1 MITNMSLPRTR
12 AVSTGLST
20 TVTAAG
26 AGGGDALSER
36 REASRKLLPVSEQH
50 STTEGERP
58 RRTRVTGLVG
68 VDVEELTGITGEVY
82 THARTHARTP
92 ARTHVSLRTVDVLGN
107 R

>member
-26 AGGGDALSER
+26 AGGGDALSAR

-82 THARTHARTP
+82 THTTHTHTHT
-92 ARTHVSLRTVDVLGN
+92 RTHVSLRTVDVLGN

>member
-82 THARTHARTP
+82 THTSHTHTHT
-92 ARTHVSLRTVDVLGN
+92 RTHVSLRTVDVLGN
-107 R
+107 L